1 MASVLSGDS
10 FCLVVHLL
18 SELSNSLAVQL
29 LKHLSFDF
37 PTLPLD
43 FFGAGCFPSID
54 VSQILSLP
62 TTETARQKKIGNKYF
77 LFLLSINNTY
87 Y

>member
-18 SELSNSLAVQL
+18 SELSNSLDVQL

-37 PTLPLD
+37 PNLPLD
-43 FFGAGCFPSID
+43 FFGVRF
-54 VSQILSLP
+54 
-62 TTETARQKKIGNKYF
+62 F
-77 LFLLSINNTY
+77 LA
-87 Y
+87 

>member
-1 MASVLSGDS
+1 MAGVLSDEP
-10 FCLVVHLL
+10 FCLAVCLL

-43 FFGAGCFPSID
+43 VFGVIFFSKID
-54 VSQILSLP
+54 VSQMLALP
-62 TTETARQKKIGNKYF
+62 TPETASQQNCK
-77 LFLLSINNTY
+77 
-87 Y
+87 